1 MSVYEEIIPGPDF
14 VVVSFPLHG
23 KYYEVEAYVTK
34 HATGMRYYEWDT
46 GASGWQVMTYPTFAF
61 EGFDDD
67 DMALVFDTNELKK
80 LEDDAN
86 QAYWDKVGEYA

>member
-1 MSVYEEIIPGPDF
+1 
-14 VVVSFPLHG
+14 
-23 KYYEVEAYVTK
+23 
-34 HATGMRYYEWDT
+34 
-46 GASGWQVMTYPTFAF
+46 MTYPTFAF